1 MRGTLISI
9 LISLVWTIPTAAR
22 DMMSDR
28 GAQQAP
34 ANQAPAGQS
43 AGGQSAGG
51 QSTRGPSTSGQSI
64 VQNFRSNLARAGYT
78 DIRMVPNSFVVRA
91 QDPNGVAV
99 MLVLSPDSITVLTE
113 AAPAEASGLP
123 PDQAPDAGTPA
134 PDRCVPPNA
143 EGRAPRN
150 RPPIEL
156 TFDMPVAGARLD

>member
-22 DMMSDR
+22 DMLSDP

-34 ANQAPAGQS
+34 VNQAPAGQS
-43 AGGQSAGG
+43 AGGQS
-51 QSTRGPSTSGQSI
+51 TRGLSTSGQSI
-64 VQNFRSNLARAGYT
+64 GQNFRSDLARAGYT
-78 DIRMVPNSFVVRA
+78 DIRMVPDSFVVRA

-143 EGRAPRN
+143 EEGRLGNA
-150 RPPIEL
+150 PPIEL
-156 TFDMPVAGARLD
+156 TFDMPMTGARLD

>member
-22 DMMSDR
+22 DMPSDR

-34 ANQAPAGQS
+34 ANQASAGQS
-43 AGGQSAGG
+43 ARG
-51 QSTRGPSTSGQSI
+51 QSTTGQSI
-64 VQNFRSNLARAGYT
+64 GQNFRSNLARAGYT
-78 DIRMVPNSFVVRA
+78 DIRMVPDSFVVRA

-99 MLVLSPDSITVLTE
+99 VLVLSPDSITVLTE

-123 PDQAPDAGTPA
+123 PDQGPDAGTPA

-143 EGRAPRN
+143 DEGRLGVA
-150 RPPIEL
+150 PPIEL
-156 TFDMPVAGARLD
+156 TFDMPMTGAGLD